1 MALHVDKLASEL
13 VDTLRGKAL
22 DGWDRISSFVT
33 KQSKAIATQ
42 AAWITESRISGVLKS
57 DDELFDFFVGQLK
70 DSVESMAHAVAVL
83 TVLTIEET
91 WNAVVGI
98 VWGAINTA
106 LTGAGLGFL
115 RIPPVPPQA

>member
-1 MALHVDKLASEL
+1 MALHVDELASEL

-57 DDELFDFFVGQLK
+57 DDELFDFFVSQLK
-70 DSVESMAHAVAVL
+70 DSIESMAHAVAVL

>member
-57 DDELFDFFVGQLK
+57 DDELFDFFVSQLK
-70 DSVESMAHAVAVL
+70 DSIESMAHAVAVL